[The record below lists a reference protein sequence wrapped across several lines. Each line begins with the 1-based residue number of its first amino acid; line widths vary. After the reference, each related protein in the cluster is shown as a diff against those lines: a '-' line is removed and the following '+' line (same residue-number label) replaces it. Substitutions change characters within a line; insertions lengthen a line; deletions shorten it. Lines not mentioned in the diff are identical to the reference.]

1 MKVCPNCGSSFDDSM
16 KFCVQCGAELAEAPA
31 EQETTAQEP
40 VTEQSVPEAAPQ
52 PEPQY
57 QQPEYQQ
64 PYGAPVG
71 GYAPVYQEPVDPDDH
86 TAEFSAEDI
95 ENNKLYAMLCYLFG
109 GIGIIIALLAGK
121 DSEYVKFH
129 TKQAIKFLVVEWI
142 LIFATAILGFTIVLG
157 IAGGVCLTI
166 VAILEIIAFV
176 QVCKGQAK
184 EPAIIKKLKFLK

>member
-16 KFCVQCGAELAEAPA
+16 KFCVQCGTELVEAPE
-31 EQETTAQEP
+31 EQPIATAQEP
-40 VTEQSVPEAAPQ
+40 VAEQPAPEAAPQ
-52 PEPQY
+52 PEY

-95 ENNKLYAMLCYLFG
+95 ENNKLYAMLGYILG